1 MKQIIR
7 IVILYII
14 AMVGFL
20 AILCEPDESM
30 GMLKWLMVM
39 LVSKGIGLFAIIL
52 GIVLLD
58 EWFGINIFEDR
69 KESKV

>member
-1 MKQIIR
+1 
-7 IVILYII
+7 
-14 AMVGFL
+14 MVGFL